1 MQKLE
6 LPEKKNEA
14 TVLWYIYFFNKPL
27 AGVLT
32 TVSSSEL
39 SSSEL
44 DSSVFL
50 TVGWAAVFFTGGV
63 SSSSELSSSELD
75 SFFPF
80 LAATT

>member
-1 MQKLE
+1 MI
-6 LPEKKNEA
+6 
-14 TVLWYIYFFNKPL
+14 YILYKPL

-50 TVGWAAVFFTGGV
+50 AVGWTAVFFTGGV

-80 LAATT
+80 LAATTEK